1 MHPSMFLLASV
12 VFIVPTHAITALS
25 TEVGRSENAERLD
38 GENGLLLTPSI
49 DHLFD
54 RGFISFKDDGAV
66 LISPV
71 ADERSLKR
79 MGVEAGMGAGEFR
92 GRSAY
97 SMGPWAFVGPSSA
110 AFTLFFLMLKDVQ
123 NP

>member
-1 MHPSMFLLASV
+1 
-12 VFIVPTHAITALS
+12 
-25 TEVGRSENAERLD
+25 VGSHIKPWRDSENAERLD

-54 RGFISFKDDGAV
+54 RGFISFKNDGAV

-79 MGVEAGMGAGEFR
+79 MGVEAGMGAGELSR
-92 GRSAY
+92 GQRGY
-97 SMGPWAFVGPSSA
+97 LEFHRDEM
-110 AFTLFFLMLKDVQ
+110 FLTAERTRL
-123 NP
+123 